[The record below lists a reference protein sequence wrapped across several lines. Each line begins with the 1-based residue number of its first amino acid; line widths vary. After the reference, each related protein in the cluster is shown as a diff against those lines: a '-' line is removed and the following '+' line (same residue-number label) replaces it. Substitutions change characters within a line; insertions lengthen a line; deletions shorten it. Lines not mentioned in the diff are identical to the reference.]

1 MIEPTGPESP
11 QKKADAARGRFLTP
25 GALVASGLVAAIV
38 GGAVAAGVTTGI
50 MRIQSRTNPQNVS
63 LGSNV
68 TIKEEDAAAAV
79 AEKAQ
84 PAVVSIVTQEPS
96 LAHGSGFLVTSD
108 GYIVTN
114 IGVVANTQTLTVLLS
129 GESKRHDARLVDYDC
144 ATGLAVLKVDQV
156 SNLPTL
162 SFDSDSSLRPGQTVI
177 VVPGALTDRGV
188 TRGAIGALHSMV
200 SVSPTWGG
208 SAEAQFTNVIQPDAR
223 VDAGVSGAP
232 LLNVAGHV
240 VGVTMAAS
248 SAGQPIAFAMP
259 AGDLQPEVEQIVQG
273 GGLIVPTL
281 GAQTVSVSAE
291 GAAVRSGTPGARITT
306 LDPGG
311 PAERA
316 GLKPGDVVTQLDDQ
330 RLDDAHPLT
339 QVLRGRFRPDQ
350 RVTVSYV
357 RGNSAG
363 QVQLQLLGEHPT
375 CR

>member
-1 MIEPTGPESP
+1 VIEPTGPESP
-11 QKKADAARGRFLTP
+11 QKADAARGRYLTP
-25 GALVASGLVAAIV
+25 GALVASVLVAAIV
-38 GGAVAAGVTTGI
+38 GGAVAAGVTTAI
-50 MRIQSRTNPQNVS
+50 MRLQSRTNPQNVS

-68 TIKEEDAAAAV
+68 TIKEEDADVAV

-84 PAVVSIVTQEPS
+84 PAVVSIVTQESS
-96 LAHGSGFLVTSD
+96 LGHGSGFLVTSD

-114 IGVVANTQTLTVLLS
+114 VGVVANSQTLTVLLS
-129 GESKRHDARLVDYDC
+129 GDNKRHDARLVDFDC
-144 ATGLAVLKVDQV
+144 GTGLAVLKVDQV

-162 SFDSDSSLRPGQTVI
+162 SFDSGSSLRPGQTVI

-188 TRGAIGALHSMV
+188 TPGAIGALHSMV

-208 SAEAQFTNVIQPDAR
+208 SAETQFTNVIQTDAR
-223 VDAGVSGAP
+223 VAADVSGAP
-232 LLNVAGHV
+232 LLNVGGHV
-240 VGVTMAAS
+240 VGVTMAAN
-248 SAGQPIAFAMP
+248 SAGQQVAFALP
-259 AGDLQPEVEQIVQG
+259 ASDLQTEVEQIVQG
-273 GGLIVPTL
+273 GGLTVPTL

-291 GAAVRSGTPGARITT
+291 AAAVRSGTPGARITA
-306 LDPGG
+306 LESGG
-311 PAERA
+311 PAERV

-339 QVLRGRFRPDQ
+339 QVLRGRFKPDQ

-357 RGNSAG
+357 RGTSAA